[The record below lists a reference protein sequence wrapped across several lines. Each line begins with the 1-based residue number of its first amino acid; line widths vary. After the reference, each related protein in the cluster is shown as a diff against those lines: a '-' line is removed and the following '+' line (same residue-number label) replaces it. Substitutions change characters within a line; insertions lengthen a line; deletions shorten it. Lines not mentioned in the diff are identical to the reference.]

1 MGRRQ
6 KYQILEKI
14 DSGGMAEIYKAK
26 AISIQGIEKV
36 VAIKRILPSICKNK
50 KFVTM
55 FLDEARLS
63 MHLAHANV
71 VQVFDLGRSE
81 DSYFI
86 VMEFVDGYNLRRIF
100 QRANEVGQRIPLK
113 IALFIITEMLKG
125 LGHAHELKDSSNRP
139 LGIVHRDVSPANVLI
154 SKSGEVKLTDF
165 GLAKA
170 ITQVELTDPGIVK
183 GKFSYLSPEAIEG
196 KRVDNRADIF
206 STGIVLWELLA
217 NRRLFLGRTEMETIE
232 AIEKLDVPS
241 LQLFNPEVTIDLEN
255 IIKRA
260 LERKPKKRF
269 ASAFEMGE
277 TISRYLFSRNLKV
290 TSYDLADY
298 VRNLFEKTAMQ
309 GQTNQEKIGALIQDE
324 ILSLSLM
331 RFSSDPMP
339 IEGSVPL
346 SYESLNLQT
355 QARLTPQD
363 IWCEERHAAESRQT
377 AESKPVVQPGGET
390 TLVEMLE
397 GKETIPMLTMRLKE
411 SGDSRL
417 NTHLIYAI
425 IMLVLLL
432 GGAVMFLYF
441 YDIISFR

>member
-6 KYQILEKI
+6 KYQILDKI
-14 DSGGMAEIYKAK
+14 DSGGMAEIYRAK

-100 QRANEVGQRIPLK
+100 QRANEVGQRVPLK
-113 IALFIITEMLKG
+113 IALFLITEMLKG
-125 LGHAHELKDSSNRP
+125 LGHAHELKDASNQP
-139 LGIVHRDVSPANVLI
+139 LSIVHRDVSPANVLI
-154 SKSGEVKLTDF
+154 SRSGEVKLTDF

-196 KRVDNRADIF
+196 KTVDHRADIF

-217 NRRLFLGRTEMETIE
+217 NRRLFLGRTEMETVE
-232 AIEKLDVPS
+232 AIEKLDVPP

-255 IIKRA
+255 ILRRA

-269 ASAFEMGE
+269 TSAFEMGE
-277 TISRYLFSRNLKV
+277 TISHYLFSRNLK
-290 TSYDLADY
+290 
-298 VRNLFEKTAMQ
+298 
-309 GQTNQEKIGALIQDE
+309 
-324 ILSLSLM
+324 
-331 RFSSDPMP
+331 
-339 IEGSVPL
+339 
-346 SYESLNLQT
+346 
-355 QARLTPQD
+355 
-363 IWCEERHAAESRQT
+363 
-377 AESKPVVQPGGET
+377 
-390 TLVEMLE
+390 
-397 GKETIPMLTMRLKE
+397 
-411 SGDSRL
+411 
-417 NTHLIYAI
+417 
-425 IMLVLLL
+425 
-432 GGAVMFLYF
+432 
-441 YDIISFR
+441 